1 MHSGILPRSTLG
13 HFKDYGYAKVLPGG
27 SLISSLVIDFC
38 ILRNVEFGIS
48 LPLPED
54 PEGRDNPDQ
63 LSKNDKSL
71 TEQISILFKT
81 IKTVEE
87 RAGSQNIGKIRLAIS
102 SPLRPLL
109 FRGSLRTTT
118 I

>member
-13 HFKDYGYAKVLPGG
+13 HLKDYGYAKVLPGG
-27 SLISSLVIDFC
+27 SLIFSLVIDFC

-54 PEGRDNPDQ
+54 PEGRDNADQ

-109 FRGSLRTTT
+109 FRGSPRTTT